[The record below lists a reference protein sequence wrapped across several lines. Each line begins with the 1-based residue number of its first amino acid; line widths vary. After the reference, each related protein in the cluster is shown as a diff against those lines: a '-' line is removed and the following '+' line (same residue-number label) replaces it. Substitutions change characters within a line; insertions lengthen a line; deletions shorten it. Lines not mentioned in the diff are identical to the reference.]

1 MEKKRIYQVS
11 KEFNISS
18 DALLKILRELRFD
31 VKSHMSVATDE
42 MVVAAKRKFDV
53 EKENAKRGIEKR
65 KKSAQAKARAEAEA
79 KRVADAAKAAAS
91 SADDNYI
98 KLEEQIVG
106 AKPEA
111 RSSTGQRPGAPRPGP
126 RPGAPRPGGAQQG
139 RGGGPG
145 TRGPFRPG
153 GGPRPGGPFMPGGR
167 RRRRKRRRSVN
178 QSEVSKSFRSTMATM
193 AGPQKTKKY
202 RKRGA
207 SEGEFIDVQ
216 NIVDVTEFMT
226 VGELGKT
233 LDLKPAD
240 LIQKM
245 FELGQMAT
253 INHRLDIDTIE
264 MLCLEN
270 GFGIQQKT
278 EVGEFAK
285 QEESP
290 EDSVKRPPVIT
301 VMGHVDHGKTSL
313 LDYLRKTDVVS
324 SESGSITQHIGA
336 YQITSPAGEKL
347 TFLDTPGH
355 QAFTAIRALGA
366 QVTDLVILVVA
377 ADDAVMPQTVEAID
391 HAKAAGAP
399 IVVAINK
406 IDKPEANVERIK
418 QELTKHGLV
427 VEEWGGDTVMAPIS
441 AKTGEGIDKLIE
453 MVVLTADL
461 LDLKA
466 DPNIRGQGVVIEARL
481 EKGKGAVATALVMK
495 GSVEIGSSMVAG
507 SNFGRVRTLSDD
519 RGEELARV
527 GPGTPVQITGL
538 DGVPQAGDSFLIVA
552 NDAEAREISS
562 KRAQIK
568 REYDYRKPRGH
579 ATLEN
584 IFSRIKEGQIK
595 ELAALIKGDVDGSVE
610 VLAETMTAI
619 QHDEVR
625 VRIVHKGVGAIT
637 ESDVLLAA
645 TSDAI
650 IFGFHVGPTP
660 RAREVAA
667 REHVD
672 IRHYEIIYEVE
683 NDVRKALEGML
694 APTLEERH
702 IGRAEVRD
710 TFKAPKV
717 GQIAGCYVQDG
728 TIKRIHRVN
737 LMRDGKKIYTGDID
751 SLRRFKDDVRE
762 VESGYECGIHIENFN
777 DIKVGD
783 VMETFEIVEVA
794 RTLQER

>member
-1 MEKKRIYQVS
+1 MEKKRIYQLS

-18 DALLKILRELRFD
+18 DALLKILRELRFEA
-31 VKSHMSVATDE
+31 KSHMSVATED
-42 MVVAAKRKFDV
+42 MAVAVRRRFDI
-53 EKENAKRGIEKR
+53 EKENAKKNIEKR
-65 KKSAQAKARAEAEA
+65 KKIAQAKVRAEAEA
-79 KRVADAAKAAAS
+79 RRVAQAAKSPS
-91 SADDNYI
+91 SSPSDR
-98 KLEEQIVG
+98 
-106 AKPEA
+106 PA
-111 RSSTGQRPGAPRPGP
+111 RPGEQRPGARDSSRGPAVQRPSARAGGGIG
-126 RPGAPRPGGAQQG
+126 RSGGPGARGPAGPGGAARG
-139 RGGGPG
+139 RTHFVPAGG
-145 TRGPFRPG
+145 
-153 GGPRPGGPFMPGGR
+153 

-178 QSEVSKSFRSTMATM
+178 KAEVSKSFRSTMATI

-216 NIVDVTEFMT
+216 NIVDITEFMS
-226 VGELGKT
+226 VGELAKL
-233 LDLKPAD
+233 LDVKAAD
-240 LIQKM
+240 LISKM

-253 INHRLDIDTIE
+253 INHRLDVDTIE

-270 GFGIQQKT
+270 GFGIQQQT

-285 QEESP
+285 QDES
-290 EDSVKRPPVIT
+290 EKESVKRPPIIT

-313 LDYLRKTDVVS
+313 LDYLRKTSVVAG
-324 SESGSITQHIGA
+324 ESGSITQHIGA
-336 YQITSPAGEKL
+336 YQVTTSSGEKL

-355 QAFTAIRALGA
+355 QAFAAMRARGA
-366 QVTDLVILVVA
+366 QITDLVILVVA

-391 HAKAAGAP
+391 HAKTAGAP

-406 IDKPEANVERIK
+406 IDKSEANVDRIK

-427 VEEWGGDTVMAPIS
+427 TEEWGGDTVIVPIS

-461 LDLKA
+461 LELKA
-466 DPNIRGQGVVIEARL
+466 DPNIRGQGSVIESKL
-481 EKGKGAVATALVMK
+481 EKGRGSVATVLVLK
-495 GSVEIGSSMVAG
+495 GSVRVGDSMVAG
-507 SNFGRVRTLSDD
+507 SNFGRVRTLTNDKREQID
-519 RGEELARV
+519 VL
-527 GPGTPVQITGL
+527 GPGTPAQITGL
-538 DGVPQAGDSFLIVA
+538 DGVPQAGDSFMVVA
-552 NDAEAREISS
+552 NDAEARDISS
-562 KRAQIK
+562 KRAQIR
-568 REYDYRKPRGH
+568 REYQYRKPRGH

-584 IFSRIKEGQIK
+584 IFSRIKDGEIK
-595 ELAALIKGDVDGSVE
+595 ELAVIIKGDVDGSVE
-610 VLAETMTAI
+610 VLTDTMTAI

-625 VRIVHKGVGAIT
+625 VRVIHKGVGAIT

-667 REHVD
+667 REQVD
-672 IRHYEIIYEVE
+672 IRRYEIIYEIE
-683 NDVRKALEGML
+683 DDVRKGLEGL
-694 APTLEERH
+694 LKPTLEERH
-702 IGRAEVRD
+702 TGRAEVRE

-717 GQIAGCYVQDG
+717 GQIAGCQVQDG
-728 TIKRIHRVN
+728 IIKRIHKVN

-762 VESGYECGIHIENFN
+762 VQSGFECGIHIENYN
-777 DIKVGD
+777 DVKVGD
-783 VMETFEIVEVA
+783 IIETFEIVEVA